1 MIGHKVRCTAEGHL
15 ADGPRGVVGQV
26 GGQHTDSQLSLR

>member
-15 ADGPRGVVGQV
+15 ANRPGGVIGQV
-26 GGQHTDSQLSLR
+26 GGQHTDSQLSLK